1 MLVQRYRTDLNDTVA
16 SFVVPTG
23 MTANRLM
30 VEVHY
35 CDPYNL
41 TLNASTPNLIEWAM
55 YATDPSKT
63 VSGENEAWADG

>member
-1 MLVQRYRTDLNDTVA
+1 
-16 SFVVPTG
+16 